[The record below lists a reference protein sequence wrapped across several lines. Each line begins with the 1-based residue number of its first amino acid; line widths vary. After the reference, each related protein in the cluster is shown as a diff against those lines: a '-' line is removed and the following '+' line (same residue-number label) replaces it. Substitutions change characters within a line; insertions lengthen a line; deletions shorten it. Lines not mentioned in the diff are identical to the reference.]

1 MLPGET
7 LGDFCE
13 RVIKEYLKSQG
24 FDKFYEVQNRSG
36 NGVDIIAEK
45 TKTHEVKVIEVK
57 GTQSESKWDKGQTKE
72 LPLSKDQKAGGKT
85 YSESRLNRA
94 KNGDD
99 GWKNE
104 PETQANAEDAI
115 DAIERAKKEGT
126 VSYEKYDVYVDEHG
140 AIRNGE
146 QGVQKR
152 PW

>member
-24 FDKFYEVQNRSG
+24 FDKFYEVQNRSR

-104 PETQANAEDAI
+104 SETQANAQQAQK
-115 DAIERAKKEGT
+115 AIEQAKDNGT
-126 VSYEKYDVYVDEHG
+126 LSYEKYDVYVDYNG
-140 AIRNGE
+140 AIRNGK

>member
-45 TKTHEVKVIEVK
+45 TKTHEVKIIEVK
-57 GTQSESKWDKGQTKE
+57 GTQSESKWNEGQSKE

-104 PETQANAEDAI
+104 PL
-115 DAIERAKKEGT
+115 
-126 VSYEKYDVYVDEHG
+126 SYEKYDVYVDYNG
-140 AIRNGE
+140 AIRNGK